1 MGASVEQGGGAH
13 GELLSVQIE
22 EAPPYVA
29 GIWTG
34 GGEGAGEAARIAGSD
49 LLSRR
54 GETLVLDLGG
64 LSPVSEEVAAA
75 LAVSVGEAQ
84 RLGRHV
90 CLVRCPDHLYR
101 RLQEAGVCGSLSHAP
116 SLAAATQGLLG
127 ERTEMLELHLRSMPE
142 LLHRLRNVVS
152 VVARQ
157 AGFCESTE
165 HLLRAAVNEAAANA
179 MVHGSPEGPRNHVR
193 VSFHLDRQV
202 LTVDVADQGPGF
214 DPTGVP
220 VPRPDEFQERGYGL
234 HMIRQSMDRVEFFRD
249 SQGMLVRMTKFVE
262 PSGRWAQ

>member
-1 MGASVEQGGGAH
+1 
-13 GELLSVQIE
+13 LLSVQIE

-157 AGFCESTE
+157 AGFCEST
-165 HLLRAAVNEAAANA
+165 
-179 MVHGSPEGPRNHVR
+179 
-193 VSFHLDRQV
+193 
-202 LTVDVADQGPGF
+202 ADQGPGF